1 MEARKPHVVL
11 LVLVAVLVAAGSA
24 FGQAQNPPENPS
36 PSVPERK
43 LPVNLYQ
50 YSKGRLWFPIS
61 IKPYTERPVPPPEL
75 TNTPRVDQMLREGKL
90 TLSLQDAISLALENN
105 LGISVQRYTTWIA
118 GTDLLRAEAGQ
129 SLRGATG
136 FTPVLG
142 VIPTPSFDPVLSS
155 TLSWTRSSFPVNN
168 PFTSGVGLTRQVSL
182 VNYSA
187 QANFQYSQGF
197 HTGTSFALAID
208 NTRASTTSPA
218 VFLNPSVESQFVVSF
233 QQQLLNGFG
242 LLPNTRFIIEA
253 KNNVQ
258 AASYAFQQQV
268 MTTISQVEDL
278 YWELVFTRENVKVQQ
293 AALATSQQLY
303 EDNKRQ
309 VQIGTL
315 APIEVVR
322 AESEVASDRQ
332 ALIVAETTRLQ
343 QQTQLLNAITKN
355 PMAPGLLNAEIVPT
369 DTANVPP
376 KIQVIPLQ
384 EAVRE
389 AWQNRPDLHQSELS
403 LKNAG
408 IEVRATRNALLPTLS
423 LFGQYAGTGLGGNAL
438 VVNETPSSFQAVST
452 SPVVDAN
459 GNQLQV
465 NGQPAFMGTPQ
476 AFTVLSRTLL
486 TGGLPDALNSAFN
499 GNFPTYAAGLTLN
512 IPLRNRSA
520 QADSARALLQ
530 QRQAETSYRQLQN
543 TIVVDVRNAQI
554 ALEQDQAR
562 VQAAEKA
569 RILAQETLD
578 AERKKF
584 SLGVSTTFL
593 VIQAQRDLTTAEG
606 NELRAKVD
614 LQEAQVAYEQ
624 AIGRTLQANRITVS
638 DARNGRIYRSP
649 LIPGSSDT
657 FAADGEGATL
667 APAERPALR

>member
-11 LVLVAVLVAAGSA
+11 LVLVAMLVTAGSA
-24 FGQAQNPPENPS
+24 FGQTQNAPENTP

-43 LPVNLYQ
+43 LPLNLYQ
-50 YSKGRLWFPIS
+50 YSKPRLWFPIS
-61 IKPYTERPVPPPEL
+61 IKPYTPRPVPAPEL
-75 TNTPRVDQMLREGKL
+75 TNTPRVDQLLRQGKL

-118 GTDLLRAEAGQ
+118 GTDLLRAQAGQ

-142 VIPTPSFDPVLSS
+142 SIPTPSFDPVLST

-168 PFTSGVGLTRQVSL
+168 PFTSGVGLTRQASL
-182 VNYSA
+182 VDYNA
-187 QANFQYSQGF
+187 QANVQYSQGF
-197 HTGTSFALAID
+197 HTGTSFAVALD
-208 NTRASTTSPA
+208 NTRTSTTSPA
-218 VFLNPSVESQFVVSF
+218 AILNPSVQSQFVVSF

-278 YWELVFTRENVKVQQ
+278 YWELVFARENVKVQR

-332 ALIVAETTRLQ
+332 AVIVAETTRLQ

-355 PMAPGLLNAEIVPT
+355 PLATGLLDAEIEPT
-369 DTANVPP
+369 DTVNVPP
-376 KIQVIPLQ
+376 KIQIIPLQ

-403 LKNAG
+403 LKNTG

-423 LFGQYAGTGLGGNAL
+423 LFGQYAGTGLGGNL
-438 VVNETPSSFQAVST
+438 
-452 SPVVDAN
+452 PVVTDTGALLAN
-459 GNQLQV
+459 SRSPIV
-465 NGQPAFMGTPQ
+465 DSNGQPVLVNGNPAFVGSPVT
-476 AFTVLSRTLL
+476 AVSSIIS
-486 TGGLPDALNSAFN
+486 GGLGDALDSAFN
-499 GNFPTYAAGLTLN
+499 ANFPTYSAGLTLN

-520 QADSARALLQ
+520 QADSARALLE

-569 RILAQETLD
+569 RILAQQTLD

-624 AIGRTLQANRITVS
+624 AIGRTLQVNRITVS
-638 DARNGRIYRSP
+638 DARDGRIYRSP
-649 LIPGSSDT
+649 LIPGAPDIN
-657 FAADGEGATL
+657 AGGGDATGL
-667 APAERPALR
+667 APAGGAALR